1 MDGMLSQDEINAL
14 LSGMASGDITM
25 DTLEEELSVLR
36 ELAENYDY
44 EAIWD
49 DWYN

>member
-1 MDGMLSQDEINAL
+1 MVKCFAN
-14 LSGMASGDITM
+14 GDRRVTM